1 MNVAKIEYDEADLKL
16 FKMDEEGRK
25 YLEYNDKVGG
35 EPIGLT
41 VPFGYPEGVEKM
53 GGVIAVYDECI
64 KQGITWEE
72 LLDYKQPPDDAVI

>member
-1 MNVAKIEYDEADLKL
+1 MAKIEYDEADLKL

-72 LLDYKQPPDDAVI
+72 LLDYKKPPDDAII

>member
-1 MNVAKIEYDEADLKL
+1 MGKIEYDEADLKL

-72 LLDYKQPPDDAVI
+72 LLDYKQPPDDIVI